1 MPTEEAAEDGSDG
14 EVPDNVLYDLYE
26 TYIGDPEED
35 TDVYLGF
42 GLFFT
47 GVGMGVLALL
57 LAVVSF
63 GVLEHGS
70 SAYWLWSEYAYATG
84 MLAPPALI
92 TGVVVLLPVEDRAVY
107 AAGTGAALN
116 ALAVV
121 WFMTAYPA
129 SWNEG
134 GTTTTLAVVGLY
146 AIGLVLVVGSTGAA
160 LIADQLERYQQPGPA
175 DIEPVDEDEP
185 EETISDAEIEADIE
199 DAMSGVDLSWGG
211 VERSEN
217 RNLSFSS
224 DADMEATKLV
234 GGAAKTTRSSGV
246 DSQLNSLKA
255 MKGGEKKT
263 ARSEST
269 VDDQTAKLKELR
281 DRRKREQAD
290 KDAAAGG
297 SGIGGVEGSS
307 DGLLTRIKRALG
319 RT

>member
-1 MPTEEAAEDGSDG
+1 MPTEEAAEDGSE

-26 TYIGDPEED
+26 KYIGEPEED

-42 GLFFT
+42 GLFFS
-47 GVGMGVLALL
+47 GVGLGALALV
-57 LAVVSF
+57 LAVVMF

-70 SAYWLWSEYAYATG
+70 SAYWLWSEAAYATG
-84 MLAPPALI
+84 MLALPAII

-121 WFMTAYPA
+121 WFVSAYPG

-134 GTTTTLAVVGLY
+134 GTTTTLAVLGLY
-146 AIGLVLVVGSTGAA
+146 AVGLVLVVGSTGAA

-175 DIEPVDEDEP
+175 DIQPVEDEEP

-211 VERSEN
+211 MERSDN
-217 RNLSFSS
+217 RNLTFNS
-224 DADMEATKLV
+224 DADIEGTTLA

-263 ARSEST
+263 ARSKST
-269 VDDQTAKLKELR
+269 VDDQTTKLKELR
-281 DRRKREQAD
+281 ERRKRERAE

-297 SGIGGVEGSS
+297 AGVGGVEESS
-307 DGLLTRIKRALG
+307 GGLLNRIKRALG
-319 RT
+319 LT

>member
-1 MPTEEAAEDGSDG
+1 MPTEEAAEDGS
-14 EVPDNVLYDLYE
+14 EEEIPDNVLYDLYE
-26 TYIGDPEED
+26 KYIGEPEED

-47 GVGMGVLALL
+47 GVGLGALALV
-57 LAVVSF
+57 LAVVMF

-70 SAYWLWSEYAYATG
+70 DAYWLWSEAAYATG
-84 MLAPPALI
+84 MLALPAII

-121 WFMTAYPA
+121 WFVTAYPG

-134 GTTTTLAVVGLY
+134 GTTTTLAVLGLY
-146 AIGLVLVVGSTGAA
+146 AVGLVLVVGSTGAA

-175 DIEPVDEDEP
+175 DIQPIEDDEP

-211 VERSEN
+211 VERSQN

-224 DADMEATKLV
+224 DADMEGTQLA

-246 DSQLNSLKA
+246 DSQLDSLKA

-269 VDDQTAKLKELR
+269 VDDQTAKLRELR
-281 DRRKREQAD
+281 ERRKREQAE
-290 KDAAAGG
+290 KDVAAGG
-297 SGIGGVEGSS
+297 AGVGGVEGSS
-307 DGLLTRIKRALG
+307 DGFLTRIKRALG
-319 RT
+319 LT